1 MNRHGFIA
9 PVADLDL
16 SLLVSWGYPA
26 RRGHDP
32 DLQEMH
38 GLRLRMVELAV
49 RDSRARAHPLHF
61 ADSDDR
67 AGPETILML
76 ERAFENVGDNLHI
89 AMPMRRESRAGAN
102 SILVDYPQRAKPTL
116 RGVVIF
122 AE

>member
-32 DLQEMH
+32 DLQEMY

-49 RDSRARAHPLHF
+49 RDSRARTHPLHF

-76 ERAFENVGDNLHI
+76 ERAFENVGDDLHV
-89 AMPMRRESRAGAN
+89 AMPMSRKSRTCAN
-102 SILVDYPQRAKPTL
+102 PILVDYPQRAKPAL
-116 RGVVIF
+116 RLIVVF
-122 AE
+122 AK